1 MVEIDVYAQLDIR
14 LKGGT
19 LDGTPQNQLDRY
31 WTDSNNE
38 HLEEINVEQFMVEKC
53 KIPFFYSIENDEHM
67 NGQNGRK
74 LDIDRQ
80 T

>member
-1 MVEIDVYAQLDIR
+1 MLEIDVYAQLDDR
-14 LKGGT
+14 LQGGT

-53 KIPFFYSIENDEHM
+53 KIPFFYSIEN
-67 NGQNGRK
+67 
-74 LDIDRQ
+74 I
-80 T
+80 

>member
-1 MVEIDVYAQLDIR
+1 MLEIDVYAQLDIR

-19 LDGTPQNQLDRY
+19 LDGTPQNQL
-31 WTDSNNE
+31 DSNNE